1 MKLQF
6 LGTAAAEGFPALF
19 CECETCKRARA
30 AGGKNLRFRS
40 GMIINDT
47 VMIDF
52 CPDAMAIQ
60 QRMGIRLAA
69 VRDLFITHSHSDHID
84 VEDLCM
90 RRDPVFCQPP
100 DPRPMNVY
108 MNATAKERLD
118 GYIPYEH
125 EHYAR
130 YLNVTALEYFKPYTA
145 ENGLTLTYLPANHAH
160 GENAGFYVITDGEKT
175 AVYAHDT
182 GVFPEE
188 SMAYLKT
195 LTIDFITL
203 DCCYGPNSNR
213 HGHMG
218 IPQNREMVA
227 ELRAAGA
234 LADDATVVINHFSHN
249 GGMLHEELE
258 NEVAADGF
266 LVSYDGM
273 RIEI

>member
-19 CECETCKRARA
+19 CECDTCQRARR
-30 AGGKNLRFRS
+30 AGGKDLRFRS
-40 GMIINDT
+40 GFLVNDT
-47 VMIDF
+47 VMIDL
-52 CPDAMAIQ
+52 CPDVMALQ

-84 VEDLCM
+84 VEELCM

-108 MNATAKERLD
+108 MNAMAKSRLD
-118 GYIPYEH
+118 DYVPHEH

-130 YLNVTALEYFKPYTA
+130 YLNLTVLEYFKPYTT
-145 ENGLTLTYLPANHAH
+145 ENGLTLTHLPANHKPN
-160 GENAGFYVITDGEKT
+160 ENAGFYVITDGEKT

-182 GVFPEE
+182 GVFPAE

-195 LTIDFITL
+195 LSIDFITL
-203 DCCYGPNSNR
+203 DCTYGPNSNR
-213 HGHMG
+213 DGHMG

-234 LADDATVVINHFSHN
+234 LKEDAVVVINHFSHN
-249 GGMLHEELE
+249 GGMLYDELCE
-258 NEVAADGF
+258 AVAPDGF
-266 LVSYDGM
+266 LVSFDGM
-273 RIEI
+273 TVEI